1 MHVCALS
8 PDQLDFETVLILDTK
23 TIASLLKINYSLIVS
38 HEHSKSN
45 IGVTIWY

>member
-8 PDQLDFETVLILDTK
+8 PDQLDFETVIILYTK
-23 TIASLLKINYSLIVS
+23 TIARLLKIDYSLIVS

-45 IGVTIWY
+45 IEVTI